1 MNPDESHPEP
11 EVTPASAEESSAGE
25 SAGEAAELRAA
36 LAEQERRWQAS
47 ETARKATVER
57 LRLVLVA
64 SEPALRPEMVTGGTA
79 EEVEASFAAA
89 RELVAEVREAVRRT
103 SIAAIPAGAP
113 GRASLTPPSAIEKI
127 RAGLAR
133 IAS

>member
-103 SIAAIPAGAP
+103 VATIPAGAP